1 MSTSDSAA
9 CAIGALRAD
18 GGAPGIQGSGLAV
31 GKDAASS
38 KYYLS
43 SCAHVYN
50 QIKKLHTDGV
60 VVGGVTKVLPGAY
73 LDPSVH
79 GVAIGFSSGSGGPI
93 RWLENAA
100 GDGFARATV
109 AHADGGPLLFEP
121 PSTHTPDGLDLVVL
135 QLEASE
141 PLHMLT
147 LANEPLKQGE
157 DMTLK
162 GFGVPA
168 GGMNVILRPVFC
180 KFSVLNPRGASNPSG
195 PWIES
200 DLDDQPGHSGGPLL
214 NTKDQAV
221 GWCVRSRPTYQ
232 QGIAIP
238 SGRSEVRPIA
248 LLKEKLDTIVG
259 IQMPAPVSGTPQNAA
274 TVNDILVQNL
284 HLAAVLDA
292 VCPNDPQPDNNS
304 ERLEKLRAAV
314 DAGAIFAMKTDKLK
328 LALGVLGFTALS
340 GKAKAQLQTLF
351 QQALRNGPAE
361 PKSAKKKKLQ
371 KPGAPEV
378 DVLTPTSVRVKWT
391 PATGCDAIKY
401 TVTLTPQK
409 SDTLEYL
416 YEPSLEVVSKDLDNP
431 GDDTQLDFE
440 DLDPGVE
447 YQVTVTAEAD
457 GQTKSRESRP
467 LGD

>member
-9 CAIGALRAD
+9 CAIGALRAA
-18 GGAPGIQGSGLAV
+18 GGAPIPQGSGLAV

-43 SCAHVYN
+43 SWRRVYN

-162 GFGVPA
+162 GFGKPA
-168 GGMNVILRPVFC
+168 KGMNVILRPVFC

-259 IQMPAPVSGTPQNAA
+259 IQMPAPASGTPQNAA

-292 VCPNDPQPDNNS
+292 VCPNDPQPDNND
-304 ERLEKLRAAV
+304 ERLEKLRGGGRRRRHLRDEDGQAEARARRARRRRALGQGEAAAAGAVSAGAPQRPGRAEVGEEEEAAEAGRAGGGRAHPDVGARQV
-314 DAGAIFAMKTDKLK
+314 DAGDGLRRHQVHRDADA
-328 LALGVLGFTALS
+328 AEVRHARVL
-340 GKAKAQLQTLF
+340 
-351 QQALRNGPAE
+351 
-361 PKSAKKKKLQ
+361 
-371 KPGAPEV
+371 
-378 DVLTPTSVRVKWT
+378 
-391 PATGCDAIKY
+391 I
-401 TVTLTPQK
+401 
-409 SDTLEYL
+409 
-416 YEPSLEVVSKDLDNP
+416 
-431 GDDTQLDFE
+431 
-440 DLDPGVE
+440 
-447 YQVTVTAEAD
+447 
-457 GQTKSRESRP
+457 
-467 LGD
+467 